1 MYVYVYKYTSLGVNI
16 YSSFVGRPNPSAR
29 HLRDGDAAAL
39 DALAQNTGDSRSAFG
54 HEKPPGERA
63 KGVAAEPESDP
74 AMGAAVMR
82 ARCRLPAVS
91 WPNDIY
97 ALATGPATGI
107 ALCLMWLDL
116 AWRCS
121 LLARDMLAGERALA
135 PHSW

>member
-1 MYVYVYKYTSLGVNI
+1 MHGNLFSDHYPCTSSDLI
-16 YSSFVGRPNPSAR
+16 LKQP
-29 HLRDGDAAAL
+29 L
-39 DALAQNTGDSRSAFG
+39 
-54 HEKPPGERA
+54 A
-63 KGVAAEPESDP
+63 KGVATEPESDP